1 MTVEQFYKK
10 INADY
15 QDVIRRLANKQIVD
29 RIVVKFKEDKTF
41 NNLQEAIKQKDYKE
55 AFRFV
60 HTLKGTSANLG
71 FSKLYK
77 STNILTESLRNNIY
91 DHLEEEYKK
100 VIKDY
105 QEIITFL
112 KDVK

>member
-1 MTVEQFYKK
+1 MTVEEFYKK

-71 FSKLYK
+71 FSNLYK

>member
-1 MTVEQFYKK
+1 MTVEEFYKK

-15 QDVIRRLANKQIVD
+15 QDVIRRLASKEIVD
-29 RIVVKFKEDKTF
+29 RIVIKFKEDQTF
-41 NNLQEAIKQKDYKE
+41 NNLQEALKQKDYKE

-71 FSKLYK
+71 FTKLYE
-77 STNILTESLRNNIY
+77 SSNILTESLRNDVFDN
-91 DHLEEEYKK
+91 LEKEYEN
-100 VIKDY
+100 VRKDY

-112 KDVK
+112 TQVK

>member
-1 MTVEQFYKK
+1 MTVEEFYQK

-15 QDVIRRLANKQIVD
+15 QDVIKRLASKEIVD
-29 RIVVKFKEDKTF
+29 RIVVKFKEDETF
-41 NNLQEAIKQKDYKE
+41 NNLQEALKQKDYKE

-71 FSKLYK
+71 FTNLYE
-77 STNILTESLRNNIY
+77 STNILTESLRHNQY
-91 DHLEEEYKK
+91 DNLEKEYEN

-112 KDVK
+112 KQVK

>member
-1 MTVEQFYKK
+1 MTVEEFYKK

-29 RIVVKFKEDKTF
+29 RIVLKFKEDKTF
-41 NNLQEAIKQKDYKE
+41 NNLQEAMKQKDYKE

-60 HTLKGTSANLG
+60 HTLKGTSAKLG

-77 STNILTESLRNNIY
+77 STNILTESLRNDIY
-91 DHLEEEYKK
+91 DHLEEEYQN